1 MRRHIALDSRTFPT
15 GNQDTTIKFSTVT
28 DFSQNYKNHSSLTWG
43 KILKTWVGLFTQI
56 TTKILLRLDISL
68 ERLSPTELSPEVP
81 SIMTFINYT
90 DENLF
95 SAAGSHKYTEF

>member
-1 MRRHIALDSRTFPT
+1 M
-15 GNQDTTIKFSTVT
+15 
-28 DFSQNYKNHSSLTWG
+28 
-43 KILKTWVGLFTQI
+43 KTWVGLFTQI
-56 TTKILLRLDISL
+56 TTKILLRLDIFL

-95 SAAGSHKYTEF
+95 SAAGSHKYTRILGAELDQRELVTLIQFQHTLFGFLIGRE